1 LIRTI
6 RQRISEKEMIA
17 VAMTGL
23 GSVKDKDRALAEGF
37 QKCIIKP
44 VEPERLIEQLQQLL
58 LSRPHPA
65 PRQ

>member
-1 LIRTI
+1 
-6 RQRISEKEMIA
+6 MIA